1 MARAPSAAAPARS
14 RLHLG
19 DVGGLRALLSL
30 GHPPPDPLPLFEAA
44 ESFAGDG
51 AVMDEDVLTIV
62 APDESVPFLRVK
74 PLHRSLRHAAS
85 FPVLVQREAACLEG
99 ERWCHF
105 LEPGC
110 RPGSPERLL
119 VLPRDGAHIP
129 YGRPAPE
136 RLLFAHA
143 HGRVA

>member
-1 MARAPSAAAPARS
+1 MTRAPLVRRPRD
-14 RLHLG
+14 RTLHFG
-19 DVGGLRALLSL
+19 DVGGLRAFLAL
-30 GHPPPDPLPLFEAA
+30 GHLELHPLAFFEAA
-44 ESFAGDG
+44 ASSGGDG
-51 AVMDEDVLTIV
+51 AVIDEHVLTIV
-62 APDESVPFLRVK
+62 APDESVPLLRVK

-129 YGRPAPE
+129 Y
-136 RLLFAHA
+136 
-143 HGRVA
+143 